1 MFRWVVFLT
10 SCPVASV
17 GDLARV
23 RYAAVMMDSGFL
35 ESPRLFV
42 WRDFFSLLCDALSGR
57 SFFFLCHQMIFLSP
71 GWVLYSEG
79 QVDNERREK
88 KSEIKTKEKK
98 NNDKLR

>member
-1 MFRWVVFLT
+1 MSAIVFRWVVFLT

-42 WRDFFSLLCDALSGR
+42 WLDFFFSSLRCFVGR
-57 SFFFLCHQMIFLSP
+57 SFFFSLSSDDISLSRL
-71 GWVLYSEG
+71 GFILGGTSG
-79 QVDNERREK
+79 Q
-88 KSEIKTKEKK
+88 
-98 NNDKLR
+98 

>member
-1 MFRWVVFLT
+1 MSAIVFRWVVFLT

-57 SFFFLCHQMIFLSP
+57 SFFFSLSSDDISLSRL
-71 GWVLYSEG
+71 GFILGGTSG
-79 QVDNERREK
+79 Q
-88 KSEIKTKEKK
+88 
-98 NNDKLR
+98 

>member
-1 MFRWVVFLT
+1 MSAIVFRWVVFLT

-42 WRDFFSLLCDALSGR
+42 WRDFFFSSLRCFVGSFLFFSLS
-57 SFFFLCHQMIFLSP
+57 SDDISLSRL
-71 GWVLYSEG
+71 GFILGGTSG
-79 QVDNERREK
+79 Q
-88 KSEIKTKEKK
+88 
-98 NNDKLR
+98 